1 MAALV
6 SLLNILSKATDAV
19 SQAWKQ
25 QNRGKLFSALDS
37 RLRFFFL
44 TLRLTLSFD
53 FHKVNS

>member
-37 RLRFFFL
+37 RLRFFSD
-44 TLRLTLSFD
+44 TTFD
-53 FHKVNS
+53 TKFRFS

>member
-37 RLRFFFL
+37 RLRFFF
-44 TLRLTLSFD
+44 FW
-53 FHKVNS
+53 HYVWH

>member
-37 RLRFFFL
+37 RLRFFFSD
-44 TLRLTLSFD
+44 TTFD
-53 FHKVNS
+53 TKFRFS